1 MTERQLHGAVAQEHA
16 TDPTWEIV
24 MTLRF
29 VGIDPDTQGGG
40 SPTVWVGDE
49 KKRLKTGLGLVSCA
63 GMGAGSG
70 GVAG

>member
-1 MTERQLHGAVAQEHA
+1 
-16 TDPTWEIV
+16 

-40 SPTVWVGDE
+40 SPTVWVDDE